1 MKPDENVSNLKVIE
15 AILEAI
21 SKCRLKDSLKNIS
34 FKLDWY

>member
-1 MKPDENVSNLKVIE
+1 MKPDENASNLKFIE

-21 SKCRLKDSLKNIS
+21 SKCGLKNSLKNIS